1 MDSGFLSI
9 EPGVPTLAPGTGIR
23 VLSAAYSLRS
33 AQAAAL
39 PESHVPIS
47 SSGQPAPQ

>member
-1 MDSGFLSI
+1 MDSGFLY
-9 EPGVPTLAPGTGIR
+9 EPGGPTLTPGTGIR
-23 VLSAAYSLRS
+23 VLSAVRSFRS